1 MNFSTLE
8 ILITENRNIF
18 WMPVLSVTRQVAS
31 RKEDVEAL
39 DNHENCDDGDVMM
52 RIRKLTLRMMKT
64 VTAG

>member
-1 MNFSTLE
+1 MS
-8 ILITENRNIF
+8 
-18 WMPVLSVTRQVAS
+18 VLSVTRQVAS

>member
-1 MNFSTLE
+1 
-8 ILITENRNIF
+8 
-18 WMPVLSVTRQVAS
+18 MPVLSVTRQVAS

-39 DNHENCDDGDVMM
+39 DNHKNCDDGDVMI

>member
-1 MNFSTLE
+1 MA
-8 ILITENRNIF
+8 
-18 WMPVLSVTRQVAS
+18 RQVAS

-39 DNHENCDDGDVMM
+39 DNHENSDSGDVII